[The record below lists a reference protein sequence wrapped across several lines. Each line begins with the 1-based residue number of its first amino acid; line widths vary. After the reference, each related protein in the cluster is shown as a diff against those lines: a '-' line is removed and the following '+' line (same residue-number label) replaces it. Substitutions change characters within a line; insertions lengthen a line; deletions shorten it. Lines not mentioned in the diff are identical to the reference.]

1 MVSAVRADAQ
11 ANRAKIIDAALQL
24 YAERGDRPP
33 MSTVAHRAGVGI
45 ATLYRNFADP
55 RALERAL
62 LQSIAARI
70 IAVCERGAVALDTS
84 PEEGWRRFA
93 TEIFELRL
101 GSVFPVIADL
111 RQNDDEFMASVSGT
125 RRGVIAAI
133 TQVVDRA
140 KSHGLVDK
148 SVDPFTFQVG
158 LGLLS
163 RPIPALVLQEIPDLE
178 SWLVRV
184 YLAGIRPR

>member
-1 MVSAVRADAQ
+1 MRADAQ

-33 MSTVAHRAGVGI
+33 LSAVAHRAGVGI

-55 RALERAL
+55 RALELAL
-62 LQSIAARI
+62 LESTAAGI
-70 IAVCERGAVALDTS
+70 IAICERGAIAIDAS
-84 PEEGWRRFA
+84 PEQGWKRFA
-93 TEIFELRL
+93 SEVVELRL

-111 RQNDDEFMASVSGT
+111 RRDDDEFMAGVAVT
-125 RRGVIAAI
+125 RSGVIAAI

-148 SVDPFTFQVG
+148 SVDPFTLQVG